1 MVKNIVVEIR
11 SIINDYQDVLSKDI
25 EQSLKNLI
33 DFIEKN
39 NSITKG
45 QLVTETFRGNY
56 YAKKNAVMF
65 DLQNGKQN
73 VVCFC
78 DNIYTAQGIVE
89 GLNLLDKLEADG
101 IELRTERP
109 EQLYK
114 IAVNNLKSKIKKNDR

>member
-1 MVKNIVVEIR
+1 MIL
-11 SIINDYQDVLSKDI
+11 DDQY
-25 EQSLKNLI
+25 
-33 DFIEKN
+33 
-39 NSITKG
+39 ITKDM
-45 QLVTETFRGNY
+45 LTKNSFKGNY
-56 YAKKNAVMF
+56 YANKNAVMY

-78 DNIYTAQGIVE
+78 DNIYTAEGIVE

-114 IAVNNLKSKIKKNDR
+114 IAVNNLKSKIKKK